1 MAAGILQRRPAM
13 DDRNA
18 KRDLVLA
25 PSEYAYM
32 QDVTK
37 GIVKT
42 YTGPTVINP
51 TAQERAV
58 TFDQESKRFEPC
70 PLEQAVQQIAIAPE
84 GFYLILKNPS
94 HKADH
99 PLPGG
104 VYPSPELDVGRK
116 INITGPCAFALWPG
130 QIVKLVQGHHLR
142 SNQYLLVR
150 VYNEDEAR
158 KNWDQA
164 VIKPAI
170 SDGAE
175 PISRAPAD
183 LTVGKQL
190 VIKGTDVSFYIPPTG
205 VGVVPD
211 EHGQYVRD
219 ALTLERL
226 EYAIL
231 VDQNGKKRYERGPQ
245 VVFPEPTEAFITRDG
260 RRKFPAIELS
270 EIQGLHIKV
279 IAPYTE
285 NGRTYREGD
294 ELFITGVE
302 TAIYFPREE
311 HSLIRHDGREKH
323 FAVAV
328 PAGEGRYVMN
338 RKTGAIRMV
347 RGPAMLLP
355 SPVEEVLVRRVLSD
369 RDCATWYPANAPALA
384 YNRQLRQL
392 EDGSEARPGAVA
404 EGEVQKQKGRAAAPP
419 QVAPAPAPGAFGT
432 ELDRQAFA
440 KPRSLVF
447 HTRYEG
453 VPALSVWV
461 GYAVLVVDK
470 QGRRRVEQGP
480 KNLLLEYDET
490 LEVLQLST
498 GAPKSDERLVE
509 TVYLR
514 VLNNKVSDG
523 CVVETADHV
532 QVTLRYSMRVNFEGE
547 PLRWFEVE
555 NYVKFLCDH
564 VRSVLKGGV
573 KKHPIEA
580 FYAQSVELVRDAIL
594 GRAEEAGR
602 PGMRFQENGMR
613 ITDVEVLEVRIDDEG
628 ISELLGEAQR
638 EAVQANIT
646 LLRARRG
653 LALTEQQ
660 EAISR
665 GEAEARA
672 VTAHRRAELEVEAAG
687 DRLRVALAAVR
698 AELDEAEAQRAATI
712 ARNAVTD
719 AEHASELARR
729 RAVAALDTET
739 RAADQALALAALRA
753 EVDAAVARFG
763 AAQGGFSEALLALG
777 NAEVLAKVAEA
788 MSVQSFI
795 GGKSLADVIDRV
807 FAGTPL
813 SGLME
818 RVKARTVGAGANG
831 HARAIVRAGG
841 LKARCSMLGRR
852 APRVVTDDAD
862 GVRDRSSRWGA
873 SGPMFHRY
881 HILGFRSVTRRKPRH
896 RPCSFPGHQPL
907 TLGAKHK

>member
-1 MAAGILQRRPAM
+1 M
-13 DDRNA
+13 DERSS

-51 TAQERAV
+51 TAQERPV
-58 TFDQESKRFEPC
+58 IFDQAAKRFEPC

-94 HKADH
+94 QKADH
-99 PLPGG
+99 PPAGG
-104 VYPSPELDVGRK
+104 VYPAPDLDVGCK

-158 KNWDQA
+158 KNWGQA
-164 VIKPAI
+164 VIKPAS
-170 SDGAE
+170 SDGADPPAQ
-175 PISRAPAD
+175 PIARAPAD

-190 VIKGTDVSFYIPPTG
+190 IIKGTDVSFYIPPTG

-231 VDQNGKKRYERGPQ
+231 VEENGKKRYERGPQ
-245 VVFPEPTEAFITRDG
+245 VVFPEPTEAFITTG
-260 RRKFPAIELS
+260 GKRKFPAIELS

-285 NGRTYREGD
+285 HGRSYREGD

-369 RDCATWYPANAPALA
+369 RECATWYPGNAGALA
-384 YNRQLRQL
+384 YNRALRQL
-392 EDGSEARPGAVA
+392 EDSADGRPGAVA
-404 EGEVQKQKGRAAAPP
+404 EGEVQKQKAGRAGSAQQVAIGPAPAAAP
-419 QVAPAPAPGAFGT
+419 AAGAFGT
-432 ELDRQAFA
+432 ELDRGAFA
-440 KPRSLVF
+440 KPRTLVF

-490 LEVLQLST
+490 LEVLPLST
-498 GAPKSDERLVE
+498 GTPKTDDRLAE

-532 QVTLRYSMRVNFEGE
+532 QVTLRYSMRVSFEGE
-547 PLRWFEVE
+547 PERWFEVE

-564 VRSVLKGGV
+564 VRSVLKGAV

-580 FYAQSVELVRDAIL
+580 FYAGSVELVRDAIL
-594 GRAEEAGR
+594 GRGEDGGAAGR
-602 PGMRFQENGMR
+602 PGMRFPENGMR
-613 ITDVEVLEVRIDDEG
+613 VTDVEVLEVRIDDDD
-628 ISELLGEAQR
+628 IAELLGDAQR

-660 EAISR
+660 EAIAR
-665 GEAEARA
+665 GEAEARSA
-672 VTAHRRAELEVEAAG
+672 TAHRRAELDVEAAG
-687 DRLRVALAAVR
+687 DRLRVALAGVR
-698 AELDEAEAQRAATI
+698 AELEQAEAERGAAI
-712 ARNAVTD
+712 AKSAVTD
-719 AEHASELARR
+719 AEHAAELARR
-729 RAVAALDTET
+729 RAAAALDTET
-739 RAADQALALAALRA
+739 RAAHQELALAALRA
-753 EVDAAVARFG
+753 EVEATVARFG

-777 NAEVLAKVAEA
+777 NHEVLAKVAEA

-813 SGLME
+813 AGLMD
-818 RVKARTVGAGANG
+818 RVKARSAGTNG
-831 HARAIVRAGG
+831 HARAD
-841 LKARCSMLGRR
+841 L
-852 APRVVTDDAD
+852 PVT
-862 GVRDRSSRWGA
+862 
-873 SGPMFHRY
+873 
-881 HILGFRSVTRRKPRH
+881 
-896 RPCSFPGHQPL
+896 
-907 TLGAKHK
+907 

>member
-1 MAAGILQRRPAM
+1 M
-13 DDRNA
+13 DDRTS

-51 TAQERAV
+51 TAQERPV
-58 TFDQESKRFEPC
+58 VFDPASKHFAPC

-84 GFYLILKNPS
+84 GYYLILKNPS
-94 HKADH
+94 QKTDH
-99 PLPGG
+99 PQPGG

-130 QIVKLVQGHHLR
+130 QMVKLVQGHHLR

-158 KNWDQA
+158 KNWGQA
-164 VIKPAI
+164 VIKPAVP
-170 SDGAE
+170 DGADAPAQ
-175 PISRAPAD
+175 PIARAPAD

-211 EHGQYVRD
+211 EHARYVRD

-231 VDQNGKKRYERGPQ
+231 VEENGKKRYERGPQ

-260 RRKFPAIELS
+260 KRKFRAIELN

-285 NGRTYREGD
+285 AGRTYREGD
-294 ELFITGVE
+294 ELFITGKE

-311 HSLIRHDGREKH
+311 HSLVPYDGREKH

-338 RKTGAIRMV
+338 RKTGEIRMV

-355 SPVEEVLVRRVLSD
+355 TPVDEVLVRRALSD
-369 RDCATWYPANAPALA
+369 RDCTAWYPGNAQALT

-392 EDGSEARPGAVA
+392 EDGAEGRAGAVA
-404 EGEVQKQKGRAAAPP
+404 EGEVQKQKSGRAASA
-419 QVAPAPAPGAFGT
+419 QQAAMGPAAGAAASSASTTAGA
-432 ELDRQAFA
+432 ELDRANTFA
-440 KPRSLVF
+440 KPRTLVF
-447 HTRYEG
+447 HTKYEG

-498 GAPKSDERLVE
+498 GTPKTDDRLAE
-509 TVYLR
+509 TVFLR

-523 CVVETADHV
+523 CVVETSDHV
-532 QVTLRYSMRVNFEGE
+532 QVTLRYAMRVNFEGE
-547 PLRWFEVE
+547 PQRWFEVE

-564 VRSVLKGGV
+564 VRSVLKGSV
-573 KKHPIEA
+573 KKHAIEG
-580 FYAQSVELVRDAIL
+580 FYAQSVELVRGAIL
-594 GRAEEAGR
+594 GRAPETGGDPEKPAR
-602 PGMRFQENGMR
+602 PGMRFAENGMR
-613 ITDVEVLEVRIDDEG
+613 ITDVEVLEVRIDDDD
-628 ISELLGEAQR
+628 ISSLLGDAQH
-638 EAVQANIT
+638 EAVQSNIT

-653 LALTEQQ
+653 LEMTEQQ
-660 EAISR
+660 EAIARS
-665 GEAEARA
+665 EADARA
-672 VTAHRRAELEVEAAG
+672 ATAHRRSELEVASTA
-687 DRLRVALAAVR
+687 DRLHVALAGVR
-698 AELDEAEAQRAATI
+698 AELEQAEAQQAAVL

-719 AEHASELARR
+719 ADHAADLARR
-729 RAVAALDTET
+729 RATEALETET
-739 RAADQALALAALRA
+739 RAAHQQLALAALRA

-763 AAQGGFSEALLALG
+763 AAQGGFSEALLALS
-777 NAEVLAKVAEA
+777 NHEVLAKVAEA
-788 MSVQSFI
+788 MSVQAFV
-795 GGKSLADVIDRV
+795 GGKTLTDVIDKV

-813 SGLME
+813 AGLMD
-818 RVKARTVGAGANG
+818 RVKSRTGAVLNG
-831 HARAIVRAGG
+831 
-841 LKARCSMLGRR
+841 
-852 APRVVTDDAD
+852 D
-862 GVRDRSSRWGA
+862 SRPA
-873 SGPMFHRY
+873 
-881 HILGFRSVTRRKPRH
+881 L
-896 RPCSFPGHQPL
+896 PG
-907 TLGAKHK
+907 